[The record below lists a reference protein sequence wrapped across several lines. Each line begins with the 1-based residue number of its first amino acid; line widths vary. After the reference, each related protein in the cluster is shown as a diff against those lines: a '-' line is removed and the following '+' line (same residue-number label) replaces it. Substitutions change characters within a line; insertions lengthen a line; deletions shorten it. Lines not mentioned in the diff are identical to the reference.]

1 VLGPVSLR
9 LVGCVAPLA
18 SLELESPQASTETM
32 VSGTR
37 RDGNTTDEVYRTSD
51 FRIVVQLRDASAMST
66 PSLLRSM
73 SLAVLLTFSL
83 AACDGKAMAVQAPID
98 KVAAMPMEKSTK
110 IANFGS
116 WTNTKT
122 KGGALRT
129 ITVKAGPWAGEQLQM
144 DFEYD
149 SGGGATTFASTCAY
163 DASGQNVGFT
173 KFGENGAF
181 ACTITPAGGEAWEL
195 YLLRSGKGRQALL
208 TGKVQGAGQELDI
221 SMTRTYAD
229 GSSPLAPVGYHF
241 ALGGTPVAA
250 VQITNPPQVWMAE
263 DLDPALR
270 DVVAAGVGA
279 LVLSYPAVQQTMT
292 SL

>member
-1 VLGPVSLR
+1 MRPISPMLCLSI
-9 LVGCVAPLA
+9 LA
-18 SLELESPQASTETM
+18 LTA
-32 VSGTR
+32 
-37 RDGNTTDEVYRTSD
+37 TTG
-51 FRIVVQLRDASAMST
+51 
-66 PSLLRSM
+66 
-73 SLAVLLTFSL
+73 
-83 AACDGKAMAVQAPID
+83 CDGKAMAVQEPIA

-229 GSSPLAPVGYHF
+229 GSSPLAPIGYHF

>member
-1 VLGPVSLR
+1 MRPIPSMFCVLT
-9 LVGCVAPLA
+9 LA
-18 SLELESPQASTETM
+18 LTA
-32 VSGTR
+32 
-37 RDGNTTDEVYRTSD
+37 TTG
-51 FRIVVQLRDASAMST
+51 
-66 PSLLRSM
+66 
-73 SLAVLLTFSL
+73 
-83 AACDGKAMAVQAPID
+83 CDGKAMAVQEPIA
-98 KVAAMPMEKSTK
+98 KVAAMPLEKTTK
-110 IANFGS
+110 LANFGS

-129 ITVKAGPWAGEQLQM
+129 ITVKAGPWAGEQVQQ

-149 SGGGATTFASTCAY
+149 TAGGATGFASTCAY
-163 DASGQNVGFT
+163 DASGQNVGFA

-195 YLLRSGKGRQALL
+195 FLLREGKGRQALL
-208 TGKVQGAGQELDI
+208 TGKLQGAGQELDVT
-221 SMTRTYAD
+221 MTRTYAD
-229 GSSPLAPVGYHF
+229 GSSPLFPVGYHF
-241 ALGGTPVAA
+241 ALGGTAVAA

-279 LVLSYPAVQQTMT
+279 LVFSYPAVQQTMT